1 MNDLENMMI
10 TVVMRSPKEAVKVAM
25 NKLAAGPQIDLKKLM
40 GQAKTIQQGIA
51 TATKKNFA
59 PEKIDILKNRLNTI
73 MGDIDTATKGVE
85 KDWLGNYKLTQ
96 KSVDNIKA
104 DKQYQVAPEDAGAT
118 FWEKLWGSRKV
129 PVTKDGKTVYESRPV
144 DSYWGKFI
152 GRTPNADKARE
163 LTQQNWDKAM
173 SQYEQDWGE
182 ARGFLDDYR
191 RQNNLQRD
199 RADMIKGS
207 PTDFLHNLR
216 GWDKNQSFL
225 NNIYNIGDSVVNN
238 PAVKTWG
245 DRFNRANNAWM
256 YANALTGNMPQQL
269 LQQGMYSL
277 IPHQQTFWESLH
289 PGMQSM
295 IIGGAGLG
303 AGMAG
308 YGLYRNLSRKKE
320 QQPQYA
326 PVMMMPVKQSSL
338 KPEMQKEAGIGNPF
352 RAAADALTSGY
363 NKVND
368 FFNNPELLKWENGI
382 GNWLDLAGNGLQ
394 FANTTLGGV
403 DTLADIIRL
412 RMQTPKTTTLAGLSD
427 GAKALISAGV
437 GGGLA
442 YGGYKA
448 MKELEGSKPEDTA
461 VSALAQRR
469 AGLW

>member
-1 MNDLENMMI
+1 MNDLEDMMI
-10 TVVMRSPKEAVKVAM
+10 AVVMRKPIETVKMAM
-25 NKLAAGPQIDLKKLM
+25 DKDASKNLRHLQA
-40 GQAKTIQQGIA
+40 QAKHIQKQLDLVKQNPKAYDI
-51 TATKKNFA
+51 TQTNF
-59 PEKIDILKNRLNTI
+59 LKNKLNTI
-73 MGDIDTATKGVE
+73 MGKMDTLSQGVE
-85 KDWLGNYKLTQ
+85 KDIFGNYKLTQ
-96 KSVDNIKA
+96 DRIDMMKKSKNQPKSPLNEGA
-104 DKQYQVAPEDAGAT
+104 GFFDKVRGYKNVKVRKGG
-118 FWEKLWGSRKV
+118 KL
-129 PVTKDGKTVYESRPV
+129 VTEEQPV
-144 DSYWGKFI
+144 DSYF
-152 GRTPNADKARE
+152 GRLFGNTPNADQAMQHAMADQEQRMGNARQMVDAYRKNNNIKRDVRDVGRGSVTDFMSN
-163 LTQQNWDKAM
+163 LRPWDRSK
-173 SQYEQDWGE
+173 
-182 ARGFLDDYR
+182 GFLT
-191 RQNNLQRD
+191 N
-199 RADMIKGS
+199 M
-207 PTDFLHNLR
+207 
-216 GWDKNQSFL
+216 
-225 NNIYNIGDSVVNN
+225 YNVGDSIINN
-238 PAVKTWG
+238 PAVKTWS
-245 DRFNRANNAWM
+245 DRFNRLNNTWM

-269 LQQGMYSL
+269 IQQGMYSL

-352 RAAADALTSGY
+352 RAAADVLTSGY

-382 GNWLDLAGNGLQ
+382 GNWLDLTGNGLQ

-412 RMQTPKTTTLAGLSD
+412 RMQTPKTTALAGLSD
-427 GAKALISAGV
+427 GAKALISAGI

-448 MKELEGSKPEDTA
+448 MKDLEAPSPEETA
-461 VSALAQRR
+461 VNALAQRG
-469 AGLW
+469 AGL